1 MEEEYGVFEYSE
13 EETGYLKSRDKR
25 LGEVIDKTGHIYRQT
40 DDNLFSS
47 VIHHIIGQQ
56 ISTKAQA
63 TIWQRIKTAY
73 GEVTPGII
81 YNSSVNELQLFGI
94 TFRKAGY
101 IKDFSEKVIN
111 GEFNLNAVAKMP
123 DKEAV
128 AALSGLKGVGVWT
141 AEMILLFCLQ
151 RKDILSYSDL
161 AIHRGMGMV
170 YHHKKIDKKLFEKY
184 RKRFSPY
191 GSIASLYFWAVAGGE
206 V

>member
-1 MEEEYGVFEYSE
+1 MGFFEYSE

>member
-1 MEEEYGVFEYSE
+1 MGFFEYSE

-81 YNSSVNELQLFGI
+81 YNSSVNELQLSGI

-141 AEMILLFCLQ
+141 AEMILLFCLE

-161 AIHRGMGMV
+161 AIHRGMEMV

-191 GSIASLYFWAVAGGE
+191 GSIASLYFWAAAGSKVPGIS
-206 V
+206 

>member
-1 MEEEYGVFEYSE
+1 MGFFEYSE

-25 LGEVIDKTGHIYRQT
+25 LGEVIDKTGYIYRQT

-81 YNSSVNELQLFGI
+81 YNSSINELQLSGI

-141 AEMILLFCLQ
+141 AEMILLFCLE

-191 GSIASLYFWAVAGGE
+191 GSIASLYFWAVAGGK
-206 V
+206 VPGIS

>member
-1 MEEEYGVFEYSE
+1 MS
-13 EETGYLKSRDKR
+13 
-25 LGEVIDKTGHIYRQT
+25 
-40 DDNLFSS
+40 
-47 VIHHIIGQQ
+47 
-56 ISTKAQA
+56 
-63 TIWQRIKTAY
+63 
-73 GEVTPGII
+73 
-81 YNSSVNELQLFGI
+81 GI

-141 AEMILLFCLQ
+141 AEMILLFCLE

-191 GSIASLYFWAVAGGE
+191 GSIASLYFWAAAGSKVPGIS
-206 V
+206 

>member
-1 MEEEYGVFEYSE
+1 MGFFEYSE

-81 YNSSVNELQLFGI
+81 YNSSVNELQLSGI

-141 AEMILLFCLQ
+141 AEMILLFCLE

-191 GSIASLYFWAVAGGE
+191 GSIASLYFWAAAGSKVPGIS
-206 V
+206 

>member
-1 MEEEYGVFEYSE
+1 MGFFEYSE

-81 YNSSVNELQLFGI
+81 YNSSVNELQLSGI

-111 GEFNLNAVAKMP
+111 GEFDLNAVAKMP

-141 AEMILLFCLQ
+141 AEMILLFCLE

-191 GSIASLYFWAVAGGE
+191 GSIASLYFWAVAGGK
-206 V
+206 VPGIS